1 MDPVNPGKR
10 THGIVLKE
18 KYDCELPDT
27 DIVTR
32 KFNVEVYEQ
41 TGRLEYLEE
50 GIKMG
55 NIDQRA
61 NGKKLRTEVTSIE
74 QFNAIG
80 TYGEIAKKYKVS
92 VAMSHALKMSLRA
105 KKLREEKKDEP
116 VAEVVLECSEDEV
129 LLDQGMT
136 EEENMTDEKWDA
148 QKKREWEAQRE
159 EWDEL
164 HQSDHP
170 ENYEHE
176 ESEDISEETLKKID
190 DRTKL
195 LITENEDRWLI
206 SGIEAQ
212 WADIDASLAE
222 IRRMSIKRLDREI
235 KGRLEMMTGE
245 LA

>member
-50 GIKMG
+50 GVKMG

-61 NGKKLRTEVTSIE
+61 NGKKLRTEVTTIE

-92 VAMSHALKMSLRA
+92 VAMSHALKMSLQA
-105 KKLREEKKDEP
+105 KKLREEKDEP
-116 VAEVVLECSEDEV
+116 VAEVVLECSEDDV
-129 LLDQGMT
+129 LLDHGMT
-136 EEENMTDEKWDA
+136 EEESMTDEEWEA
-148 QKKREWEAQRE
+148 QKKREWDDQRE
-159 EWDEL
+159 EWDAL
-164 HQSDHP
+164 DQVDHP
-170 ENYEHE
+170 EVE
-176 ESEDISEETLKKID
+176 ELEENSEETLKKID
-190 DRTKL
+190 ERVKL
-195 LITENEDRWLI
+195 LIAENEDKWLI
-206 SGIEAQ
+206 SGIEDQ
-212 WADIDASLAE
+212 WMDIEASLAE
-222 IRRMSIKRLDREI
+222 IRRMSIKRLDMEI
-235 KGRLEMMTGE
+235 KARLEIVMGE
-245 LA
+245 LV